1 MIKSGFLASLFL
13 FGNMIFILRFLFTFI
28 TYDPKKWNLHVEIS
42 EYQFFSPF
50 LLSWAAA
57 TTIRVFFFKKR
68 FPMTPYTFLPSFSSF
83 PLFSIL
89 PLPLPL
95 ISGPLLP
102 APQGLIV
109 PRSAR
114 RVRCQSTYQCC
125 IALNLPC
132 KGWSPQAKGS
142 WFRAATIAHTHALAH
157 TEALDLR
164 RCSCP
169 FVLDGRFVS
178 DLFFRFFSWVYLRE
192 RVWERFFVLLS
203 FSLSVLDMTEE
214 GREAEKERDSENP
227 RVR

>member
-28 TYDPKKWNLHVEIS
+28 TYDPKKMKSSCGNIRIS
-42 EYQFFSPF
+42 IFFSFSPVM
-50 LLSWAAA
+50 SCCHNN
-57 TTIRVFFFKKR
+57 TGVFFFKKR

-132 KGWSPQAKGS
+132 KG
-142 WFRAATIAHTHALAH
+142 
-157 TEALDLR
+157 
-164 RCSCP
+164 
-169 FVLDGRFVS
+169 
-178 DLFFRFFSWVYLRE
+178 
-192 RVWERFFVLLS
+192 
-203 FSLSVLDMTEE
+203 
-214 GREAEKERDSENP
+214 
-227 RVR
+227 